1 MTDATDLNDALASN
15 FMVVDLTLKS
25 WTGNMT
31 DREASSEVITQ
42 KGATKDSG
50 KFVKYLFASADGE
63 LQAVHTSARVIRDYV
78 KQETSPW
85 QGSYRLLAAVKAI
98 TFLSKL
104 SGFKQD
110 YDSTVVALAGVWDA
124 RVQQAIAN
132 LGGLADAADYP
143 SSAEVAAMFGM
154 TIDLLPVPSE
164 QDFSRINLPS
174 AVITAL
180 GERHATML
188 EKQMQDVHTNLKEN
202 LLKEIQRMAKQLG
215 KAGAGEKTRLYDS
228 LVGNL
233 QAQVAMLRTMNAS
246 GSPELNALADK
257 IEQQLLA
264 TPVEAFRNSP
274 AKAAEV
280 AALAQNLA
288 VEAAMESVWM
298 I

>member
-1 MTDATDLNDALASN
+1 
-15 FMVVDLTLKS
+15 
-25 WTGNMT
+25 
-31 DREASSEVITQ
+31 
-42 KGATKDSG
+42 
-50 KFVKYLFASADGE
+50 
-63 LQAVHTSARVIRDYV
+63 
-78 KQETSPW
+78 
-85 QGSYRLLAAVKAI
+85 
-98 TFLSKL
+98 
-104 SGFKQD
+104 
-110 YDSTVVALAGVWDA
+110 
-124 RVQQAIAN
+124 
-132 LGGLADAADYP
+132 
-143 SSAEVAAMFGM
+143 MFGM

-257 IEQQLLA
+257 IEQQLLQ